1 MTEKTDLL
9 KEALLKYFERMQEPS
24 GSWTNFYDAFPDA
37 DLAPRDYLEFAENE
51 LNQLSA
57 GEEHLIN
64 CVGHLKRAI
73 DCQLDSFFHIIGL
86 HNIIHKR
93 NLKFDKKLEFLREID
108 VVSPRTLSRL
118 NHIRNK
124 LEHEYKLPSEIDLEL
139 YFDLSTAFVSSIE
152 LTIVL
157 LTRDVLEYEISKDE
171 TGKDFQTGY
180 HFNLKHNFPSP
191 EITIDWTI
199 DDDSKT
205 ITTKLSSSSNE
216 VEISDFAYFL
226 KVYILLLKFEGHGTN
241 EFYIFTH
248 I

>member
-9 KEALLKYFERMQEPS
+9 REALFKYFNRLLEPG
-24 GSWTNFYDAFPDA
+24 GSWTNFYDAFPDG
-37 DLAPRDYLEFAENE
+37 DFAPRDFLEFAENE
-51 LNQLSA
+51 LKQLDT

-118 NHIRNK
+118 NHFRNK
-124 LEHEYKLPSEIDLEL
+124 LEHEHRLLSEIDLEL
-139 YFDLSTAFVSSIE
+139 FFDLSTAFVSSME

-157 LTRDVLEYEISKDE
+157 LTRDTLEYEISKDE
-171 TGKDFQTGY
+171 TGKEFQRGY
-180 HFNLKHNFPSP
+180 YFNLKHSFPSP
-191 EITIDWTI
+191 EITVNWNI
-199 DDDSKT
+199 DDDRQNMT
-205 ITTKLSSSSNE
+205 IKLSSSP
-216 VEISDFAYFL
+216 
-226 KVYILLLKFEGHGTN
+226 
-241 EFYIFTH
+241 
-248 I
+248 